1 MADDRTF
8 HQRLAISRWGG
19 GGRWLVVRAVRL
31 LKLQC
36 TKVQETARREAE
48 PKKFG

>member
-1 MADDRTF
+1 M
-8 HQRLAISRWGG
+8 
-19 GGRWLVVRAVRL
+19 GGRPGVVGWGVRAVRL

-36 TKVQETARREAE
+36 TKVQETVGRREAE